1 MAETSEDFFFPL
13 FSNGTLK
20 CRGPSCQQFCGCLQ
34 AELSTGFGLQ
44 SVHRCDSGMEK
55 QIQSKRHPL
64 SFKTKKQQYFLSSK
78 LGLMASENKRV
89 LILFRD
95 PNTEQMSISNVLEV

>member
-1 MAETSEDFFFPL
+1 
-13 FSNGTLK
+13 
-20 CRGPSCQQFCGCLQ
+20 
-34 AELSTGFGLQ
+34 
-44 SVHRCDSGMEK
+44 MEK

-78 LGLMASENKRV
+78 LGLTASENKRV